1 MENNPP
7 EKDEMA
13 GSSAGNQSTA
23 PVRYELSITADEA
36 KNGGTRI
43 LTRKDKRLELKLPA
57 GIATGSTIKL
67 SNALQL
73 TDNRPGDILVKIR
86 VKVEERK
93 QGVQPGVL
101 EISDAS
107 FESEVLQSKLP
118 VLVDFWAPWCS
129 PCHQITPLVQNLAE
143 EYGGRISFCK
153 LNVDDNPLAA
163 GKFQVQS
170 IPLLLFFKDG
180 KVIEQSRGVV
190 PESVIRTK
198 LELLLQ

>member
-1 MENNPP
+1 VKE
-7 EKDEMA
+7 EMA
-13 GSSAGNQSTA
+13 ESSTENQSTA
-23 PVRYELSITADEA
+23 PVRYELFITADEA
-36 KNGGTRI
+36 KNGSTRI

-57 GIATGSTIKL
+57 GISTGRTIKL

-73 TDNRPGDILVKIR
+73 TDNRPGDILVKIK
-86 VKVEERK
+86 VKVDERK
-93 QGVQPGVL
+93 QEAHQGVL

-129 PCHQITPLVQNLAE
+129 PCHQISPLVEKLAE
-143 EYGGRISFCK
+143 EFAGRISFCK
-153 LNVDDNPLAA
+153 LNVDNNPLAA

-170 IPLLLFFKDG
+170 IPLLLFFKNG
-180 KVIEQSRGVV
+180 KVTEQSRGVV

>member
-1 MENNPP
+1 MTNSPSKE
-7 EKDEMA
+7 EELA
-13 GSSAGNQSTA
+13 ESSAEDQSAA
-23 PVRYELSITADEA
+23 PVRYELSITKDEA
-36 KNGGTRI
+36 ENGSIRI
-43 LTRKDKRLELKLPA
+43 LSRKGKRLELKLPA
-57 GIATGSTIKL
+57 GIATGSTIKM

-93 QGVQPGVL
+93 QEAQPGVI
-101 EISDAS
+101 EGSDAS
-107 FESEVLQSKLP
+107 FESDVLQNKLP
-118 VLVDFWAPWCS
+118 VLVDFWAPWCT
-129 PCHQITPLVQNLAE
+129 PCHQIAPLVEKLAE
-143 EYGGRISFCK
+143 EYAGRISFYK

-180 KVIEQSRGVV
+180 KVIEQIRGVV

>member
-1 MENNPP
+1 VKE
-7 EKDEMA
+7 EMA
-13 GSSAGNQSTA
+13 ESSAENQSAA
-23 PVRYELSITADEA
+23 PVRYELSITTDEA
-36 KNGGTRI
+36 KNGSTRI

-57 GIATGSTIKL
+57 GISTGRTIKL

-73 TDNRPGDILVKIR
+73 TDNRPGDILVKIK
-86 VKVEERK
+86 VKVDERK
-93 QGVQPGVL
+93 QEAHQGVL

-129 PCHQITPLVQNLAE
+129 PCHQISPLVEKLAE
-143 EYGGRISFCK
+143 EFAGRISFCK
-153 LNVDDNPLAA
+153 LNVDNNPLAA

-170 IPLLLFFKDG
+170 IPLLLFFKNG
-180 KVIEQSRGVV
+180 KVTEQSRGVV

>member
-1 MENNPP
+1 MANDPP
-7 EKDEMA
+7 EKEEMA
-13 GSSAGNQSTA
+13 ESSAESLSSA

-57 GIATGSTIKL
+57 GISTGSTIKL

-86 VKVEERK
+86 VKTDEKK
-93 QGVQPGVL
+93 QETHPGVL
-101 EISDAS
+101 DISDTS
-107 FESEVLQSKLP
+107 FESEVLQNKLP
-118 VLVDFWAPWCS
+118 VLVDFWAPWCT
-129 PCHQITPLVQNLAE
+129 PCHQISPLVQNLAE
-143 EYGGRISFCK
+143 EYAGRISFCK

>member
-1 MENNPP
+1 
-7 EKDEMA
+7 MA
-13 GSSAGNQSTA
+13 ESSTENQSTA
-23 PVRYELSITADEA
+23 PVRYELSITANEA
-36 KNGGTRI
+36 KNGSTRI

-57 GIATGSTIKL
+57 GISTGRTIKL

-73 TDNRPGDILVKIR
+73 TDNRPGDILVKIK
-86 VKVEERK
+86 VKTEERK
-93 QGVQPGVL
+93 QEARQGVL
-101 EISDAS
+101 EINDAS
-107 FESEVLQSKLP
+107 FENEVLQSKLP

-129 PCHQITPLVQNLAE
+129 PCHQISPLVEKLSE
-143 EYGGRISFCK
+143 EYVGRISFCK

-198 LELLLQ
+198 LELLFQ

>member
-1 MENNPP
+1 
-7 EKDEMA
+7 MA
-13 GSSAGNQSTA
+13 ESSTENQSTA

-36 KNGGTRI
+36 KNGSTRI

-57 GIATGSTIKL
+57 GISTGRTIKL

-73 TDNRPGDILVKIR
+73 TDSRPGDILVKIV
-86 VKVEERK
+86 VKTEEGK
-93 QGVQPGVL
+93 QQAHQGVL
-101 EISDAS
+101 EINDAS
-107 FESEVLQSKLP
+107 FESEVLQGKLP

-129 PCHQITPLVQNLAE
+129 PCHQISPLVEKLSEKYA
-143 EYGGRISFCK
+143 GRISFCK
-153 LNVDDNPLAA
+153 LNVDNNPLAA

>member
-1 MENNPP
+1 MAESPAENQ
-7 EKDEMA
+7 
-13 GSSAGNQSTA
+13 SSA
-23 PVRYELSITADEA
+23 PVQYELSITADEA

-43 LTRKDKRLELKLPA
+43 LTRKNKKLELKLPA
-57 GIATGSTIKL
+57 GISTGRTIKL
-67 SNALQL
+67 SDALQL
-73 TDNRPGDILVKIR
+73 TDNHPGDILVKII
-86 VKVEERK
+86 VNTENSK
-93 QGVQPGVL
+93 QEVHHGVL
-101 EISDAS
+101 EINDTS
-107 FESEVLQSKLP
+107 FEREVLRCNLP

-129 PCHQITPLVQNLAE
+129 PCHQISPLVEKLAK
-143 EYGGRISFCK
+143 EYAGRIGFCR